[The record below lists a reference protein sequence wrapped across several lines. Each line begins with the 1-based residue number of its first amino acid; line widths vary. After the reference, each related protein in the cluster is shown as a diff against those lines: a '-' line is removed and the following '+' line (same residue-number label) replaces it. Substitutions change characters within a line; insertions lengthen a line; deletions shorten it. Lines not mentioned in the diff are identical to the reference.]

1 MENPRSCH
9 LLTAKKILRH
19 IKGTVDFR
27 VLMIN
32 HKNSRR
38 EENAYGYFESDW
50 GGDQDDIKSTVGYL
64 LRIGEAPSLWNSMKQ
79 CIISLSSYE
88 L

>member
-9 LLTAKKILRH
+9 LLTAEKILRY

-32 HKNSRR
+32 QKNSRR
-38 EENAYGYFESDW
+38 EENAYGYSESD
-50 GGDQDDIKSTVGYL
+50 
-64 LRIGEAPSLWNSMKQ
+64 
-79 CIISLSSYE
+79 
-88 L
+88 